1 MIGEFESPRRVIHRD
16 EAVVRAQSARI
27 NRENFKMVQ
36 RMIEVECM
44 ITDKTRAE
52 SFYNSQKKYRSLRRR
67 YQENGERIITPI
79 VNIKLLN
86 PTLASFR

>member
-1 MIGEFESPRRVIHRD
+1 
-16 EAVVRAQSARI
+16 
-27 NRENFKMVQ
+27 
-36 RMIEVECM
+36 MIEVECM

-52 SFYNSQKKYRSLRRR
+52 TFYNSQKKYRSLRRR

-79 VNIKLLN
+79 VNIKFLN